1 MCRIVLQGRSVMS
14 RVFVTDHAYL
24 CVVNTHEGLTTK
36 GASDPGDLSAVGQR
50 AAGSQRSWR
59 ALKVH
64 GCANASS
71 ASSLAGGQLDIPL
84 P

>member
-1 MCRIVLQGRSVMS
+1 MLLSNTKC
-14 RVFVTDHAYL
+14 VTDRAYMR
-24 CVVNTHEGLTTK
+24 VVDTHERLTTK
-36 GASDPGDLSAVGQR
+36 GASGPGDLSAVGQE

-64 GCANASS
+64 GCAKASS
-71 ASSLAGGQLDIPL
+71 ASSQVGSQLDFPL